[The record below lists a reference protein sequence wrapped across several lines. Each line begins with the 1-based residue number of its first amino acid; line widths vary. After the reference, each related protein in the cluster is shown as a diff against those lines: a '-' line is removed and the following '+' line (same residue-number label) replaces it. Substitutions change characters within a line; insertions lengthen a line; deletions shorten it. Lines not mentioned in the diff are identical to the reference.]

1 MITPQPCSFFLI
13 EDNAADVDLIT
24 RVLKK
29 ADKST
34 QIYLAQ
40 DGEEAI
46 EMLNGWAGNI
56 PNPMIVLLDL
66 KLPKI
71 DGLDV
76 LKIIKENSR
85 LKPLPVVVLTS
96 SNQNQDVQK
105 AYLLGANSY
114 VIKAIDFDE
123 FSKAIE
129 MIQKYWS
136 RLNVYPF

>member
-46 EMLNGWAGNI
+46 EMLNGWAGSI

-96 SNQNQDVQK
+96 SNQNQDIEK

>member
-46 EMLNGWAGNI
+46 EMLNNWSGNI
-56 PNPMIVLLDL
+56 PNPMIVLL
-66 KLPKI
+66 
-71 DGLDV
+71 
-76 LKIIKENSR
+76 
-85 LKPLPVVVLTS
+85 
-96 SNQNQDVQK
+96 
-105 AYLLGANSY
+105 
-114 VIKAIDFDE
+114 F
-123 FSKAIE
+123 
-129 MIQKYWS
+129 
-136 RLNVYPF
+136 

>member
-1 MITPQPCSFFLI
+1 MITPLPCSFFLI
-13 EDNAADVDLIT
+13 EDSAADADLIT

-29 ADKST
+29 ADKSAR
-34 QIYLAQ
+34 IYLAQ

-46 EMLNGWAGNI
+46 QMLNKWAGGF
-56 PNPMIVLLDL
+56 PNPMIILLDL

-76 LKIIKENSR
+76 LKTIKEDQHLRS
-85 LKPLPVVVLTS
+85 LPVIVLTS
-96 SNQNQDVQK
+96 SNQNKDIQK
-105 AYLLGANSY
+105 AYQLGANSY

-136 RLNVYPF
+136 TLNVYPF

>member
-46 EMLNGWAGNI
+46 EMLNNWSGNI

-96 SNQNQDVQK
+96 SNQNQDIEK

>member
-24 RVLKK
+24 RILKK

-46 EMLNGWAGNI
+46 EMLNSWAGNI